1 MSLYIASFTT
11 ALSTP
16 FTATIVLSVFNS
28 SAVGGQ
34 ILLGHLSD
42 RFPYP
47 WVMFAS
53 AVGSSIVAF
62 LLWGFARAS
71 IQLYFFAVIFG
82 ALVSVFVSV
91 SYSAGVERFYL
102 QSGGF
107 SSTWPNAA
115 FDCAGGKPE
124 YTGIAIASTAIFK
137 GISAVVGPILS
148 GILLEAGKGSSIGG
162 VFGREGYGFVEIFVG
177 LCALATGAGSLLI
190 AFTRQRAGIYS

>member
-1 MSLYIASFTT
+1 MSLYITSFTT
-11 ALSTP
+11 SLSTP
-16 FTATIVLSVFNS
+16 LTATIVLSVFNS

-53 AVGSSIVAF
+53 ALGSGLVAF
-62 LLWGFARAS
+62 LLWGFASMS
-71 IQLYFFAVIFG
+71 IQLYLFAVIFG
-82 ALVSVFVSV
+82 ALVRASL
-91 SYSAGVERFYL
+91 SALDDLDTDYMP

-177 LCALATGAGSLLI
+177 SCALATGAGSLLI